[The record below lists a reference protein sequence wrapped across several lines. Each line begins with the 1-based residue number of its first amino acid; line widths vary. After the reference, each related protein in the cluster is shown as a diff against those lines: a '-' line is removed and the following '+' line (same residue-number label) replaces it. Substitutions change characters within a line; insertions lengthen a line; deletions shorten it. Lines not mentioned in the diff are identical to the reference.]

1 MKTRLLTL
9 LLLASVYVSKG
20 QTWEKQYPMPVMPM
34 YYLQVMDYEFDTLN
48 GGLIVGHNI
57 SLYNPQSFIVRI
69 NAAGD
74 TLWTRFNDTS
84 SLSHYYPDAVT
95 TLSNGNYLIGG
106 ALHTSSRN
114 YDIHEIDLNGNTISH
129 TYIPLNADGSAG
141 GTLEKGFFNDYYIKY
156 QNDSMVGSSQWMSR
170 HFIERRQNNGTLLW
184 RKMYADTSTTGT
196 VHIFD
201 IVPTPDG
208 GVVFSYEE
216 NYIAPGVIHLVK
228 LDVAGNT
235 VFDADPRLMMSA
247 LGTESY
253 NVGPYIF
260 PADDSTFITCFS
272 ISTYPGARQRS
283 YVLRINN
290 STGAMM
296 DSVSVY
302 NKIRLD
308 KGTVTSNNKLVFNYF
323 KYINATSTVTEQGY
337 ITFDQGLNYNGMHSL
352 PLSSGYVGPKLV
364 ANNVGG
370 AFLSYNNTSYHYYA
384 ASFDSAY
391 VTYPSEISGSV
402 SVDNNLNCLT
412 DAGDVLTGN
421 SLVKLTDSAG
431 SVFYG
436 NAAHGNYI
444 FHVPYGNYSVTHDVQ
459 WNKFAEC
466 PAGNTYSFSITSD
479 TSITNANFYDTLVS
493 GINDMEVM
501 ISQSCFV
508 PGFNSNLDVYYF
520 NAGTVT
526 ANTMLKVIL
535 DPSVTYLSS
544 TPAPASISGDT
555 LFYSVG
561 PVYYDSIGMVRVSLN
576 TPASLSLGSTLT
588 FFAGVP
594 NAGDVTPADNAD
606 TLQSIV
612 TGAFDPNDKNV
623 NQPYYIFGNE
633 EMVYKV
639 RFQNTG
645 TLAAHN
651 VIVKDTLDSDLD
663 FSTFRLLGSSHPV
676 NVVFEPGNGISFEF
690 INIML
695 PDSTSNESGSHGEVV
710 YSIQPRTGR
719 PVGTSIKNKAFIY
732 FDYNAAVITNTTTNV
747 IAGATLGIDKLD
759 AVGAVSLFP
768 NPAQDE
774 ISILVP
780 AKYRDYRIEL
790 LDIAGRVVIEKET
803 GSAATV
809 QRMDV
814 SALNNGIYLL
824 KVSDKQ
830 GSEVRKLIISK

>member
-1 MKTRLLTL
+1 MKQRILTL
-9 LLLASVYVSKG
+9 LLLATVYISKG
-20 QTWEKQYPMPVMPM
+20 QTWEKQYQMPVIPT
-34 YYLQVMDYEFDTLN
+34 YYIQVMDYEFDTLN
-48 GGLIVGHNI
+48 GALIVGHNTSI
-57 SLYNPQSFIVRI
+57 YNPQSFIVRI
-69 NAAGD
+69 DAAGD
-74 TLWTRFNDTS
+74 TLWTRFTDTS
-84 SLSHYYPDAVT
+84 YLSTYYPDAVT
-95 TLSNGNYLIGG
+95 TLSNGNYLLG
-106 ALHTSSRN
+106 AARHTSTTHN
-114 YDIHEIDLNGNTISH
+114 YDLNEIDLNGNSIAH
-129 TYIPLNADGSAG
+129 TYIPIQMPWSVGASI
-141 GTLEKGFFNDYYIKY
+141 EKGFSNDYFIKY
-156 QNDSMVGSSQWMSR
+156 QNDSMVSSSMWISR
-170 HFIERRQNNGTLLW
+170 FFIERRQNNGTLVW
-184 RKMYADTSTTGT
+184 RQMYADTSGSGT

-208 GVVFSYEE
+208 GVIFSYEE
-216 NYIAPGVIHLVK
+216 NYITPGLIHLRK
-228 LDVAGNT
+228 LDAAGNI
-235 VFDADPRLMMSA
+235 VFDQDPLVMTGA
-247 LGTESY
+247 LATESY

-260 PADDSTFITCFS
+260 PADDSTFIACYS
-272 ISTYPGARQRS
+272 ISTYPGAHQRS
-283 YVLRINN
+283 HVLRLSN
-290 STGAMM
+290 STGAMI

-302 NKIRLD
+302 NKIRID
-308 KGTVTSNNKLVFNYF
+308 KGTATSNNKLVFNYF
-323 KYINATSTVTEQGY
+323 KYVNATSTVTEQGY
-337 ITFDQGLNYNGMHSL
+337 ITFDHDLNYNGMHTL
-352 PLSSGYVGPKLV
+352 PFTPGYILPKLV

-384 ASFDSAY
+384 ANFDSSY

-402 SVDNNLNCLT
+402 SVDNNHNCLM
-412 DAGDVLTGN
+412 DAGDVYTGN
-421 SLVKLTDSAG
+421 SLVRLTDAG
-431 SVFYG
+431 GTVFYG
-436 NAAHGNYI
+436 SAAFGTYS
-444 FHVPYGNYSVTHDVQ
+444 FHVPYGNYTVTHDVQ
-459 WNKFAEC
+459 LNKFGEC
-466 PAGNTYSFSITSD
+466 PAGNTYSFNITSD
-479 TSITNANFYDTLVS
+479 TSITANFYDTLVS

-526 ANTMLKVIL
+526 TSTTLKVVL

-561 PVYYDSIGMVRVSLN
+561 PVYYDSIGMVSVSLN
-576 TPASLSLGSTLT
+576 TPAGVPLGSVLT

-594 NAGDVTPADNAD
+594 EAGDVTPGDNAD

-612 TGAFDPNDKNV
+612 SGAFDPNDKNV

-651 VIVKDTLDSDLD
+651 VIVKDTIDSDLD
-663 FSTFRLLGSSHPV
+663 FSTFRLLSSSHPV

-695 PDSTSNESGSHGEVV
+695 PDSNSNEPGSHGEIV

-719 PVGTSIKNKAFIY
+719 PVGTSINNKAFIY

-747 IAGATLGIDKLD
+747 IAGATLGITK
-759 AVGAVSLFP
+759 AESEGTISLFP

-790 LDIAGRVVIEKET
+790 LDIAGRVVLEKEK
-803 GSAATV
+803 GSAGTV
-809 QRMDV
+809 QHMDV

-830 GSEVRKLIISK
+830 NSEVRKLIISK